1 MRTTIRDVAKAA
13 GVSIATVS
21 KVFNG
26 YSDINQQT
34 KQEILKIAKELDYS
48 PNMAARTLSSKKQ
61 QTIALILNELNFNR
75 KSTMPLEVLNG
86 VYRYTDQSDFEFVFY
101 GTSTEKQKQK
111 TFSQFCNEHN
121 ITGVVIQGLKTT
133 DPYYQEVQQTSLPTV
148 LIDMEIDNPKI
159 GLVSIDNEKAAQE
172 AVDFLIA
179 NNHRQI
185 GMINGSRDANVSELR
200 EKGYRASLAAHGLLV
215 NESYIQYANYEEE
228 IAYLICKN
236 LLENN
241 QEITALFCA
250 SDIMAIGAIRGIKDM
265 GLRVPEDIS
274 VIGFDGIILASYVTP
289 ELTTVAQD
297 MERIGYEA
305 AELLADIITNQAETS
320 HRKISPHQLKV
331 RQSVE
336 KISEVR

>member
-1 MRTTIRDVAKAA
+1 
-13 GVSIATVS
+13 
-21 KVFNG
+21 
-26 YSDINQQT
+26 
-34 KQEILKIAKELDYS
+34 
-48 PNMAARTLSSKKQ
+48 
-61 QTIALILNELNFNR
+61 
-75 KSTMPLEVLNG
+75 
-86 VYRYTDQSDFEFVFY
+86 
-101 GTSTEKQKQK
+101 
-111 TFSQFCNEHN
+111 
-121 ITGVVIQGLKTT
+121 
-133 DPYYQEVQQTSLPTV
+133 
-148 LIDMEIDNPKI
+148 
-159 GLVSIDNEKAAQE
+159 
-172 AVDFLIA
+172 
-179 NNHRQI
+179 
-185 GMINGSRDANVSELR
+185 
-200 EKGYRASLAAHGLLV
+200 
-215 NESYIQYANYEEE
+215 ANYEEE

-274 VIGFDGIILASYVTP
+274 VIGFDDIILASYVTP